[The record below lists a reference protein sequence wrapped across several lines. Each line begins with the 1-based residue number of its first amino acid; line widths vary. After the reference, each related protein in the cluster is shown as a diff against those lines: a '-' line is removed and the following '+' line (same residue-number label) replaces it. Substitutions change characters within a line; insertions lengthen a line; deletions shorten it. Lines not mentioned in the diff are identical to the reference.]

1 VRRSPIRRQRAPDI
15 SSGRLHPAVRAGQKK
30 SPDGGTGRRPDV
42 AHERAQA
49 GDHDEPKPRAALL
62 ARPRPIG
69 LGDTGAMTAGT
80 QRRDPADGSP
90 APSLAA
96 AELDRLR
103 AGVTDALGEFL
114 DRQHAALAA
123 MDPSLAPV
131 VDEVCALAE
140 GGKRLRPA
148 FAYWGWRGAR
158 DTGATA
164 PEDEAAVVRAVAA
177 LEFVHASALVH
188 DDVMD
193 GARTRRGR
201 PATHIGFAS
210 RHAVEELNGDQNVFG
225 TGAAILVGD
234 LALVWSDELLRR
246 SGISPEALTRAR
258 AVWDTMRT
266 EVTAGQ
272 YLDLLRAA
280 GGLPGPHGAVKV
292 ARYKSAGYTVQ
303 RPLQLGAAI
312 AGAGPDVVEA
322 CTAIGLPLGEA
333 FQLRD
338 DVLGVFG
345 DPAVTGKSADDD
357 LREGKQTLLIALA
370 EEQAD
375 AAGRRL
381 LGELLGNQDAGPE
394 EFDALRGLLEST
406 GARSRVE
413 ERITE
418 RTALARSAIAAAPIA
433 ADARA
438 ALDALAVAATSR
450 TA

>member
-1 VRRSPIRRQRAPDI
+1 MNRSP
-15 SSGRLHPAVRAGQKK
+15 G
-30 SPDGGTGRRPDV
+30 
-42 AHERAQA
+42 
-49 GDHDEPKPRAALL
+49 AALL
-62 ARPRPIG
+62 PRWHTIG
-69 LGDTGAMTAGT
+69 LGNTGRVTAGT
-80 QRRDPADGSP
+80 HHRASAAEPA
-90 APSLAA
+90 APPLAP

-103 AGVTDALGEFL
+103 AAVSTALSDFL
-114 DRQHAALAA
+114 DHQRETLAA
-123 MDPSLAPV
+123 MDPSLVPV

-158 DTGATA
+158 DTAA
-164 PEDEAAVVRAVAA
+164 AEEEAAVLTAVAA

-193 GARTRRGR
+193 GAHTRRGR
-201 PATHIGFAS
+201 PATHVGFAS
-210 RHAVEELNGDQNVFG
+210 RHTAEDLSGDRVLFG

-246 SGISPEALTRAR
+246 SGLSPDALTRAR
-258 AVWDTMRT
+258 SVWDTMRT

-280 GGLPGPHGAVKV
+280 GGLPGPDGALTV

-312 AGAGPDVVEA
+312 AGAGPEFAEA
-322 CTAIGLPLGEA
+322 YTAIGLPLGEA

-345 DPAVTGKSADDD
+345 DPAVTGKSVDDD

-370 EEQAD
+370 QEEAD
-375 AAGRRL
+375 EAGRRL
-381 LGELLGNQDAGPE
+381 LDRLLGNADAGPE

-406 GARSRVE
+406 GARARVE

-418 RTALARSAIAAAPIA
+418 RTALARSAITAAPLA
-433 ADARA
+433 DDARA

>member
-1 VRRSPIRRQRAPDI
+1 MTMTQNSAW
-15 SSGRLHPAVRAGQKK
+15 
-30 SPDGGTGRRPDV
+30 T
-42 AHERAQA
+42 
-49 GDHDEPKPRAALL
+49 LL
-62 ARPRPIG
+62 AESLPTG
-69 LGDTGAMTAGT
+69 LGDTDLVTAGT
-80 QRRDPADGSP
+80 QQHAPVPG
-90 APSLAA
+90 PSLAA
-96 AELDRLR
+96 ADLDRLR
-103 AGVTDALGEFL
+103 DAVAAALDEFL
-114 DRQHAALAA
+114 SRQRETLAA
-123 MDPSLAPV
+123 MDASLAPV
-131 VDEVCALAE
+131 VDEVAALAA

-158 DTGATA
+158 DAA
-164 PEDEAAVVRAVAA
+164 DAEAEAAVFRAVAA

-193 GARTRRGR
+193 GAHTRRGR
-201 PATHIGFAS
+201 PATHVGFAT
-210 RHAVEELNGDQNVFG
+210 RHSVEDFGGDADLFG

-234 LALVWSDELLRR
+234 LALVWSDELLRT
-246 SGISPEALTRAR
+246 SGISTAALSRAR
-258 AVWDTMRT
+258 SVWDTMRT

-280 GGLPGPHGAVKV
+280 GGLPGASGALTV

-312 AGAGPDVVEA
+312 AGAGPDVTEA

-370 EEQAD
+370 EEATD
-375 AAGRRL
+375 DAGRRL
-381 LGELLGNQDAGPE
+381 LAEVLGDPIAGQE
-394 EFDALRGLLEST
+394 EFDAVRLLLETT
-406 GARSRVE
+406 GARARVE
-413 ERITE
+413 ERISE
-418 RTALARSAIAAAPIA
+418 RTNLARGAIAAAPLT

-438 ALDALAVAATSR
+438 ALDALAVAATTR

>member
-1 VRRSPIRRQRAPDI
+1 MGRGPAP
-15 SSGRLHPAVRAGQKK
+15 
-30 SPDGGTGRRPDV
+30 T
-42 AHERAQA
+42 
-49 GDHDEPKPRAALL
+49 LL
-62 ARPRPIG
+62 ARSRTTG
-69 LGDTGAMTAGT
+69 LGNTERMTAGT
-80 QRRDPADGSP
+80 QQRQPV
-90 APSLAA
+90 APPLAA

-103 AGVTDALGEFL
+103 SSVSAALAGFL
-114 DRQHAALAA
+114 DRQRDILAA
-123 MDPSLAPV
+123 MDPRLAPV
-131 VDEVCALAE
+131 VDEVCELAD

-148 FAYWGWRGAR
+148 FAYWGWRGA
-158 DTGATA
+158 A
-164 PEDEAAVVRAVAA
+164 PADPADPAEDEISVLTAVAA

-193 GARTRRGR
+193 GADTRRGR

-210 RHAVEELNGDQNVFG
+210 RHAVENLTGDGQLFG

-234 LALVWSDELLRR
+234 LALVWSDEMLRC
-246 SGISPEALTRAR
+246 SGLSPEALSRAR
-258 AVWDTMRT
+258 IVWDTMRT

-280 GGLPGPHGAVKV
+280 GGLPGPDGALKV

-312 AGAGPDVVEA
+312 AGAGADVVDA
-322 CTAIGLPLGEA
+322 YTAIGLPLGEA

-370 EEQAD
+370 EEATD
-375 AAGRRL
+375 DAGRRL
-381 LGELLGNQDAGPE
+381 LRECLGNADCEPE
-394 EFDALRGLLEST
+394 QFDALRRLLRTT
-406 GARSRVE
+406 GSLARVE

-418 RTALARSAIAAAPIA
+418 RTTLARSAIAAAPVA
-433 ADARA
+433 DDARA
-438 ALDALAVAATSR
+438 ALDALAVAATTR

>member
-1 VRRSPIRRQRAPDI
+1 MDRINGTVLPQRSR
-15 SSGRLHPAVRAGQKK
+15 V
-30 SPDGGTGRRPDV
+30 
-42 AHERAQA
+42 
-49 GDHDEPKPRAALL
+49 
-62 ARPRPIG
+62 IG
-69 LGDTGAMTAGT
+69 LGNTGPVTAGT
-80 QRRDPADGSP
+80 QHREAAAAPPSP
-90 APSLAA
+90 PLAA

-103 AGVTDALGEFL
+103 TAVSEALSDFL
-114 DRQHAALAA
+114 DRQRDTLAA

-158 DTGATA
+158 IPSAA
-164 PEDEAAVVRAVAA
+164 EDEAAVLRAVAA

-193 GARTRRGR
+193 GAHTRRGR
-201 PATHIGFAS
+201 PATHVGFAA
-210 RHAVEELNGDQNVFG
+210 RHSAGDLDGDRELFG

-246 SGISPEALTRAR
+246 SGLSSTALTRAR
-258 AVWDTMRT
+258 GVWDTMRT

-280 GGLPGPHGAVKV
+280 GGLPGPDGALKV

-312 AGAGPDVVEA
+312 AGAGPEIAEA
-322 CTAIGLPLGEA
+322 YTAIGLPLGEA

-370 EEQAD
+370 EESAD

-381 LGELLGNQDAGPE
+381 LDDLLGNADAGSE
-394 EFDALRGLLEST
+394 EFDALRALLEST
-406 GARSRVE
+406 GARARVE
-413 ERITE
+413 ERIAE
-418 RTALARSAIAAAPIA
+418 RTALARAAIAAAPVA
-433 ADARA
+433 GDARA
-438 ALDALAVAATSR
+438 ALEALAVAATSR

>member
-1 VRRSPIRRQRAPDI
+1 MTITRNAAPI
-15 SSGRLHPAVRAGQKK
+15 LVPA
-30 SPDGGTGRRPDV
+30 SRP
-42 AHERAQA
+42 A
-49 GDHDEPKPRAALL
+49 
-62 ARPRPIG
+62 G
-69 LGDTGAMTAGT
+69 LGDTDRVTAGT
-80 QRRDPADGSP
+80 QHPASGPP
-90 APSLAA
+90 APPLAA
-96 AELDRLR
+96 AQLDHLR
-103 AGVTDALGEFL
+103 GAVTAALEEFL
-114 DRQHAALAA
+114 ARQRRTLAG
-123 MDPSLAPV
+123 MDATLAPV
-131 VDEVCALAE
+131 VDEVAALAA

-158 DTGATA
+158 GAHGA
-164 PEDEAAVVRAVAA
+164 EDEAAVLRAVAA

-193 GARTRRGR
+193 GAHTRRGR
-201 PATHIGFAS
+201 PATHVGFAM
-210 RHAVEELNGDQNVFG
+210 RHAVEDLGGDGELFG

-234 LALVWSDELLRR
+234 LALVWSDELLRT
-246 SGISPEALTRAR
+246 SGISTAALIRAR
-258 AVWDTMRT
+258 CVWDTMRT

-280 GGLPGPHGAVKV
+280 GGMPGPDGALTV

-312 AGAGPDVVEA
+312 AGAGPEVTEA

-370 EEQAD
+370 EEAAD
-375 AAGRRL
+375 DAGRRL
-381 LGELLGNQDAGPE
+381 LRECLGNAECGAEQ
-394 EFDALRGLLEST
+394 FDALRRLIDTT
-406 GARSRVE
+406 GARARVE
-413 ERITE
+413 ERIAE
-418 RTALARSAIAAAPIA
+418 RTTVARSAIADAPLS

-438 ALDALAVAATSR
+438 ALDALAVAATTR
-450 TA
+450 AA

>member
-1 VRRSPIRRQRAPDI
+1 METGMTITDNAAAP
-15 SSGRLHPAVRAGQKK
+15 RLVGSRPA
-30 SPDGGTGRRPDV
+30 
-42 AHERAQA
+42 
-49 GDHDEPKPRAALL
+49 
-62 ARPRPIG
+62 G
-69 LGDTGAMTAGT
+69 LGNTDRVTAGT
-80 QRRDPADGSP
+80 QHHAS
-90 APSLAA
+90 APRPSGPPLAA
-96 AELDRLR
+96 AELDHLR
-103 AGVTDALGEFL
+103 GAVTTALDEFL
-114 DRQHAALAA
+114 ACQRRTLAGMDETLAPIVDEIAALAA
-123 MDPSLAPV
+123 
-131 VDEVCALAE
+131 

-158 DTGATA
+158 GTA
-164 PEDEAAVVRAVAA
+164 GEDDAAVLRAVAA

-193 GARTRRGR
+193 GAHTRRGR
-201 PATHIGFAS
+201 PSTHVGFAA
-210 RHAVEELNGDQNVFG
+210 RHAVEDFGGDAELFG

-234 LALVWSDELLRR
+234 LALVWSDELLRT
-246 SGISPEALTRAR
+246 SGISTAALIRAR
-258 AVWDTMRT
+258 SVWDTMRT

-280 GGLPGPHGAVKV
+280 GGLPGPDGAMKV

-312 AGAGPDVVEA
+312 AGAGDEVAEA
-322 CTAIGLPLGEA
+322 YTAVGLPLGEA

-370 EEQAD
+370 EEAAD
-375 AAGRRL
+375 DAGRRL
-381 LGELLGNQDAGPE
+381 LRECLGNADCGPE
-394 EFDALRGLLEST
+394 QFDALRELLTTT
-406 GARSRVE
+406 GALARVE
-413 ERITE
+413 ERIAE
-418 RTALARSAIAAAPIA
+418 RTDLARGAIAGAPIS

-438 ALDALAVAATSR
+438 ALDALAVAATTR

>member
-1 VRRSPIRRQRAPDI
+1 MSRSPGP
-15 SSGRLHPAVRAGQKK
+15 
-30 SPDGGTGRRPDV
+30 
-42 AHERAQA
+42 
-49 GDHDEPKPRAALL
+49 ALL
-62 ARPRPIG
+62 QRSRTIG
-69 LGDTGAMTAGT
+69 LGNTGRVTAGT
-80 QRRDPADGSP
+80 QDRE
-90 APSLAA
+90 AA
-96 AELDRLR
+96 AASAAPPLTAAGLDRLR
-103 AGVTDALGEFL
+103 TAVSAALAEFL
-114 DRQHAALAA
+114 AAQRQTLAA
-123 MDPSLAPV
+123 MDPSLVPV
-131 VDEVCALAE
+131 VDEVCALAG

-158 DTGATA
+158 DPSSA
-164 PEDEAAVVRAVAA
+164 EEEAAVLTAVAA

-193 GARTRRGR
+193 GAHTRRGR
-201 PATHIGFAS
+201 PATHVGFAS
-210 RHAVEELNGDQNVFG
+210 RHTVEDLDGDRELFG

-246 SGISPEALTRAR
+246 SGLSTAALTRAR
-258 AVWDTMRT
+258 SVWDTMRT

-280 GGLPGPHGAVKV
+280 GGLPGPDGALTV

-312 AGAGPDVVEA
+312 AGAGPAVVEA
-322 CTAIGLPLGEA
+322 YTAIGLPLGEA

-345 DPAVTGKSADDD
+345 DPAVTGKSVDDD

-370 EEQAD
+370 EEAAD
-375 AAGRRL
+375 DAGRRL
-381 LGELLGNQDAGPE
+381 LAASLGNADAGPE
-394 EFDALRGLLEST
+394 EFDALRALLECT
-406 GARSRVE
+406 GARERVE

-433 ADARA
+433 DDARA

>member
-1 VRRSPIRRQRAPDI
+1 MTT
-15 SSGRLHPAVRAGQKK
+15 
-30 SPDGGTGRRPDV
+30 TGF
-42 AHERAQA
+42 
-49 GDHDEPKPRAALL
+49 PRADFVGGS
-62 ARPRPIG
+62 RPAG
-69 LGDTGAMTAGT
+69 WGDTDLMTAGT
-80 QRRDPADGSP
+80 TQREPAAPHP
-90 APSLAA
+90 APSPAA

-103 AGVTDALGEFL
+103 EAVSEALAAFL
-114 DRQHAALAA
+114 DRQRETLAG
-123 MDPSLAPV
+123 MDPSLVPV
-131 VDEVCALAE
+131 VDEIRALAQ

-148 FAYWGWRGAR
+148 FAYWGWRGSR
-158 DTGATA
+158 DPQRAA
-164 PEDEAAVVRAVAA
+164 EDDAAVLRAVAA

-193 GARTRRGR
+193 GAGTRRGR
-201 PATHIGFAS
+201 PATHVGFAT
-210 RHAVEELNGDQNVFG
+210 RHAAHDLGGDGDLFG

-246 SGISPEALTRAR
+246 SGISDAALGRAR
-258 AVWDTMRT
+258 GVWDTMRT

-280 GGLPGPHGAVKV
+280 GGLPGPDGALTV

-312 AGAGPDVVEA
+312 AGAGPRVIEA

-370 EEQAD
+370 EQEAG
-375 AAGRRL
+375 AGGRRL
-381 LGELLGNQDAGPE
+381 LAEVLGNSDAGPA
-394 EFDALRGLLEST
+394 EFDALRSLIEDT
-406 GARSRVE
+406 GARARVE
-413 ERITE
+413 ERIAAQTG
-418 RTALARSAIAAAPIA
+418 RARAAIAAAPLA

-438 ALDALAVAATSR
+438 ALDALAVAATMR
-450 TA
+450 AA

>member
-1 VRRSPIRRQRAPDI
+1 MHNSR
-15 SSGRLHPAVRAGQKK
+15 
-30 SPDGGTGRRPDV
+30 
-42 AHERAQA
+42 
-49 GDHDEPKPRAALL
+49 
-62 ARPRPIG
+62 
-69 LGDTGAMTAGT
+69 DTGSVTAAT
-80 QRRDPADGSP
+80 QERDPSTG
-90 APSLAA
+90 A

-103 AGVTDALGEFL
+103 AAVSVALADFL
-114 DRQHAALAA
+114 DAKSAFLAG
-123 MDPSLAPV
+123 MDASLAPV
-131 VDEVCALAE
+131 ADEVRALAE

-148 FAYWGWRGAR
+148 FAYWGWRGASGC
-158 DTGATA
+158 TG
-164 PEDEAAVVRAVAA
+164 EDEAAVLRAVAA

-193 GARTRRGR
+193 GAHTRRGR
-201 PATHIGFAS
+201 PATHVGFAA
-210 RHAVEELNGDQNVFG
+210 RHGGEDLRGDGDTFG

-234 LALVWSDELLRR
+234 LALVWSDELLGAARL
-246 SGISPEALTRAR
+246 SPEALARAR
-258 AVWDTMRT
+258 QVWNTMRT

-280 GGLPGPHGAVKV
+280 GGLPGPQGALTV

-312 AGAGPDVVEA
+312 AGAGPQVAEA
-322 CTAIGLPLGEA
+322 CSAIGLPLGEA

-370 EEQAD
+370 EERAD
-375 AAGRRL
+375 DAGRHL
-381 LGELLGNQDAGPE
+381 LRELLGNADAGTD
-394 EFDALRGLLEST
+394 EFDALRRLLETT
-406 GARSRVE
+406 GARARVE
-413 ERITE
+413 ARIGE
-418 RTALARSAIAAAPIA
+418 QTARAREAIAAAPLTD
-433 ADARA
+433 DARA

>member
-1 VRRSPIRRQRAPDI
+1 MERS
-15 SSGRLHPAVRAGQKK
+15 
-30 SPDGGTGRRPDV
+30 TGP
-42 AHERAQA
+42 
-49 GDHDEPKPRAALL
+49 ALL
-62 ARPRPIG
+62 PRSRPIG
-69 LGDTGAMTAGT
+69 LGNTGSVTAGT
-80 QRRDPADGSP
+80 QHRAPAAVTAGP
-90 APSLAA
+90 PLAA

-103 AGVTDALGEFL
+103 AAVSDALSEFL
-114 DRQHAALAA
+114 DRQRDTLAA
-123 MDPSLAPV
+123 MDASLTPV

-158 DTGATA
+158 KPTA
-164 PEDEAAVVRAVAA
+164 GEDEDAVLRAVAA

-193 GARTRRGR
+193 GAHTRRGR
-201 PATHIGFAS
+201 PATHVGFAS
-210 RHAVEELNGDQNVFG
+210 RHSTEQLDGDRELFG

-246 SGISPEALTRAR
+246 SGISSAALGRAR

-280 GGLPGPHGAVKV
+280 GGLPGPDGALTV

-312 AGAGPDVVEA
+312 AGAGPEVTEA
-322 CTAIGLPLGEA
+322 CTSIGLPLGEA

-370 EEQAD
+370 EEAAD
-375 AAGRRL
+375 ADGRRL
-381 LGELLGNQDAGPE
+381 LDELLGNGDAGPE
-394 EFDALRGLLEST
+394 EFDALRALLEQT
-406 GARSRVE
+406 GARARVE
-413 ERITE
+413 ERIAE
-418 RTALARSAIAAAPIA
+418 RTALARSAIAASPLAG
-433 ADARA
+433 DARA

>member
-1 VRRSPIRRQRAPDI
+1 MTITANAEP
-15 SSGRLHPAVRAGQKK
+15 RLLPSRPA
-30 SPDGGTGRRPDV
+30 
-42 AHERAQA
+42 E
-49 GDHDEPKPRAALL
+49 
-62 ARPRPIG
+62 
-69 LGDTGAMTAGT
+69 LGDTGPVTAGT
-80 QRRDPADGSP
+80 QYHASVAGRPLP
-90 APSLAA
+90 QLEA
-96 AELDRLR
+96 AELEHLR
-103 AGVTDALGEFL
+103 GAVTAALDGFL
-114 DRQHAALAA
+114 ARQRETLAA
-123 MDPSLAPV
+123 MDPTLTPV
-131 VDEVCALAE
+131 VDEVAALAA

-158 DTGATA
+158 GADGED
-164 PEDEAAVVRAVAA
+164 EDEAAVLRAVSA

-193 GARTRRGR
+193 GAHTRRGR
-201 PATHIGFAS
+201 PATHIGFAT
-210 RHAVEELNGDQNVFG
+210 RHAHEDFGGDGDLFG

-234 LALVWSDELLRR
+234 LALVWSDELLRT
-246 SGISPEALTRAR
+246 SGISVAALNRAR
-258 AVWDTMRT
+258 CVWDTMRT

-280 GGLPGPHGAVKV
+280 GGLPGPEGALKV

-312 AGAGPDVVEA
+312 AGAGSDVVEA
-322 CTAIGLPLGEA
+322 YTAVGLPLGEA

-357 LREGKQTLLIALA
+357 LREGKQTLLVALA
-370 EEQAD
+370 EQEAD

-381 LGELLGNQDAGPE
+381 LQECLGNADCGAE
-394 EFDALRGLLEST
+394 KFDAIRRLMETTGGL
-406 GARSRVE
+406 ARVE
-413 ERITE
+413 ERISE

-438 ALDALAVAATSR
+438 ALDALAVAATTR

>member
-1 VRRSPIRRQRAPDI
+1 L
-15 SSGRLHPAVRAGQKK
+15 GNT
-30 SPDGGTGRRPDV
+30 GTV
-42 AHERAQA
+42 
-49 GDHDEPKPRAALL
+49 
-62 ARPRPIG
+62 
-69 LGDTGAMTAGT
+69 TAGT
-80 QRRDPADGSP
+80 QDRESAAGSAGP
-90 APSLAA
+90 LLAA
-96 AELDRLR
+96 AGLDRLR
-103 AGVTDALGEFL
+103 AAVSTALREFL
-114 DRQHAALAA
+114 GRQRETLAA
-123 MDPSLAPV
+123 MDPSLVPV
-131 VDEVCALAE
+131 VDEVCALAA

-148 FAYWGWRGAR
+148 FAYWGWRGAC
-158 DTGATA
+158 DVPAAEEETA
-164 PEDEAAVVRAVAA
+164 VLTAVAA

-193 GARTRRGR
+193 GAHTRRGR
-201 PATHIGFAS
+201 PATHVGFAS
-210 RHAVEELNGDQNVFG
+210 RHTVQDLSGDRELFG

-234 LALVWSDELLRR
+234 LALVWADELLRR
-246 SGISPEALTRAR
+246 SGLSPAALTRAR
-258 AVWDTMRT
+258 SVWDTMRT

-280 GGLPGPHGAVKV
+280 GGLPGSEGALTV

-312 AGAGPDVVEA
+312 AGAGPEVAEA
-322 CTAIGLPLGEA
+322 YTAIGLPLGEA

-345 DPAVTGKSADDD
+345 DPSVTGKSADDD

-370 EEQAD
+370 EEEAD

-381 LGELLGNQDAGPE
+381 LAASLGNADAGPE

-406 GARSRVE
+406 GARARVE

-433 ADARA
+433 EDARA